1 MPQSPGTG
9 SARKVITP
17 LVTVANL
24 LRDGGHLG
32 PKCVCRLKTTVA
44 YVDLG
49 VPHMSLRRQ
58 S

>member
-9 SARKVITP
+9 SGRKVITP

-24 LRDGGHLG
+24 LRDGGHVG
-32 PKCVCRLKTTVA
+32 PKCACRLKTTVA

-49 VPHMSLRRQ
+49 TSHLSSRRQ